1 MTIRRP
7 LLELLTREETESI
20 VGEACRTLET
30 VGVLVEH
37 AGARALLAEAGAAEA
52 GGRSRIPERLVRSA
66 LAGAP
71 RHFTVYDRQG
81 RPALEMGG
89 EAIQFDPGS
98 AAIHRLDAATWRR
111 RDATTADVA
120 DLVGLVDG
128 LPNYA
133 AQSTALTAGDV
144 PREMGDRW
152 RLYVS
157 LALSGKPVVTGTFRT
172 DGFAPMHAMLA
183 AVRGGARELA
193 ARPLAIFDCCP
204 SPPLKWSEL
213 TAQALLDC
221 ARAGVPAT
229 LVSMPLT
236 GATAPVTLREAVV
249 QHCAENLSGLVLHQ
263 LAGPGAP
270 ITYGGAPSAFDMRQG
285 TTPMGAVET
294 LMIDLAAAQVGR
306 SLGLPTHAYM
316 GLSDAKVPDYQAG
329 LETGVGALLAAAGG
343 VNLVSGAGLLD
354 YLLTQSLEKLLL
366 DHDACGLALR
376 LARGIERHPGDPV
389 ALLGELVAKGSL
401 LGHAHTRAHWRQE
414 LTVPSASIDRATYGD
429 WEKSGALWAHQRA
442 AVEVPRRLAA
452 RSAEPLPAPL
462 AAELGAIIAAE
473 GRRWGA
479 ETLPAL
485 TPAGGQESG
494 APR

>member
-7 LLELLTREETESI
+7 LLELLTDEETESI
-20 VGEACRTLET
+20 VGEACRTLEV

-37 AGARALLAEAGAAEA
+37 EGARALLAEAGAAEVS
-52 GGRSRIPERLVRSA
+52 GRSRIPERLVRAA
-66 LAGAP
+66 LASAP
-71 RHFTVYDRQG
+71 RAFTVFDRTG

-89 EAIQFDPGS
+89 ERVQFDPGS
-98 AAIHRLDAATWRR
+98 AAIHRLDAGTWRR
-111 RDATTADVA
+111 RDATTAEVA
-120 DLVGLVDG
+120 ALVRLVDG
-128 LPNYA
+128 LPHYA
-133 AQSTALTAGDV
+133 AQSTALTAADV
-144 PREMGDRW
+144 PVEIGDRW
-152 RLYVS
+152 RLYVT
-157 LALSGKPVVTGTFRT
+157 LALSGKPVVTGTFRA
-172 DGFAPMHAMLA
+172 DGFAPMLAMLA
-183 AVRGGARELA
+183 AVRGGERELA
-193 ARPLAIFDCCP
+193 AKPLALFDCCP

-249 QHCAENLSGLVLHQ
+249 QHCAENLSGLVIHQ
-263 LAGPGAP
+263 LAGPGSP

-294 LMIDLAAAQVGR
+294 LMIDLGAAQVGR

-329 LETGVGALLAAAGG
+329 LETGVGAVLAAAGG

-376 LARGIERHPGDPV
+376 LARGIERHPADVV
-389 ALLGELVAKGSL
+389 ALLGELAAKGSL
-401 LGHAHTRAHWRQE
+401 LGHPHTRARWRAE
-414 LTVPSASIDRATYGD
+414 LTVPSPLVDRATCGD
-429 WEKSGALWAHQRA
+429 WEKAGGLWAHERA
-442 AVEVPRRLAA
+442 AAEVPRRLAA
-452 RSAEPLPAPL
+452 RPDEPLPAEV
-462 AAELGAIIAAE
+462 AAELARIVAAE

-479 ETLPAL
+479 DRLPDL
-485 TPAGGQESG
+485 AGAG
-494 APR
+494 AAR

>member
-20 VGEACRTLET
+20 VGEACRALAGP
-30 VGVLVEH
+30 GVLVEH
-37 AGARALLAEAGAAEA
+37 AGARALLAEAGAGES
-52 GGRSRIPERLVRSA
+52 GGRSRIPEPLVRSA
-66 LAGAP
+66 LASAP
-71 RHFTVYDRQG
+71 RRFTVYDRAG

-89 EAIQFDPGS
+89 DAVQFDPGS
-98 AAIHRLDAATWRR
+98 AAIHRLDAAGWRR
-111 RDATTADVA
+111 REATTADVA
-120 DLVGLVDG
+120 ALVRLVDG

-144 PREMGDRW
+144 PREIGDRW
-152 RLYVS
+152 RLYVA
-157 LALSGKPVVTGTFRT
+157 LALSGKPVVTGTFRA

-193 ARPLAIFDCCP
+193 ARPLAVFDCCP

-213 TAQALLDC
+213 TAQALVDC
-221 ARAGVPAT
+221 ARTRVPAT

-236 GATAPVTLREAVV
+236 GATSPVTLREAVV
-249 QHCAENLSGLVLHQ
+249 QHCAENLSGLVIHQ

-329 LETGVGALLAAAGG
+329 METGIGAVLAAAGG

-376 LARGIERHPGDPV
+376 LARGIERHPVDTV
-389 ALLGELVAKGSL
+389 ALLGELVAAGSL
-401 LGHAHTRAHWRQE
+401 LGHPHTRARWRTE
-414 LTVPSASIDRATYGD
+414 LTIPSPLVDRATCGD
-429 WEKSGALWAHQRA
+429 WEKAGGLWAHERA
-442 AVEVPRRLAA
+442 AAEVPRRLAA
-452 RSAEPLPAPL
+452 PPADPLPEEV
-462 AAELGAIIAAE
+462 AAELVDIVAAE

-479 ETLPAL
+479 DSLPELLPA
-485 TPAGGQESG
+485 G
-494 APR
+494 AAR

>member
-7 LLELLTREETESI
+7 RLELLTREETGVI
-20 VGEACRTLET
+20 VGEACRTLER

-37 AGARALLAEAGAAEA
+37 DGARALLAEAGAEEVS
-52 GGRSRIPERLVRSA
+52 GRSRIPERLVHAA
-66 LAGAP
+66 LESAP
-71 RHFTVYDRQG
+71 RRFTVFDRAG
-81 RPALEMGG
+81 EPALEMGG
-89 EAIQFDPGS
+89 DAVQFDPGS

-120 DLVGLVDG
+120 ALVALVDG
-128 LPNYA
+128 LPHYA
-133 AQSTALTAGDV
+133 AQSTALTTSDV
-144 PREMGDRW
+144 PREMADRW
-152 RLYVS
+152 RLYVT
-157 LALSGKPVVTGTFRT
+157 LALSPKPVVTGTFRA

-183 AVRGGARELA
+183 AVRGGERELA
-193 ARPLAIFDCCP
+193 ARPLALFDCCP

-213 TAQALLDC
+213 TAQALVDC

-229 LVSMPLT
+229 LVSMPLS

-270 ITYGGAPSAFDMRQG
+270 ITWGGAPSAFDMRQG

-294 LMIDLAAAQVGR
+294 LMIDLGAAQVGR

-329 LETGVGALLAAAGG
+329 LETGIGALLAAAGG
-343 VNLVSGAGLLD
+343 VNLVSGSGLLD

-366 DHDACGLALR
+366 DHDACGAALR
-376 LARGIERHPGDPV
+376 LVRGIASHPVDTV
-389 ALLGELVAKGSL
+389 ALIGDLVAKGSL

-414 LTVPSASIDRATYGD
+414 LTVPSVSIDRATYGD
-429 WEKSGALWAHQRA
+429 WEKAGALWAHERA
-442 AVEVPRRLAA
+442 AGEVARRLAA
-452 RSAEPLPAPL
+452 YRATPL
-462 AAELGAIIAAE
+462 AAETAAELAAIVGAE

-479 ETLPAL
+479 ESLPAL
-485 TPAGGQESG
+485 PARPGGESV
-494 APR
+494 APQ